1 MESGVFLFLLNIE
14 HGKKGDCMATS
25 SQITLRLKQAKNRLA
40 LLNKE
45 VTTTKANIKKLESEF
60 KKARMILIAQAAE
73 KRKAKEKQLIK
84 K

>member
-45 VTTTKANIKKLESEF
+45 VTATKANIKKLESEF